1 MDKYYIRIE
10 ISETPKRKLPKGGN
24 ARQHWTAKYSEVAKW
39 KRAMIEAIGNKIPP
53 KPLEK
58 VRLRFKRCSA
68 KADNMDWDN
77 LVISFKSVQDALV
90 EALILEN
97 DTRKNIPE
105 IPKYETEYAK
115 NKEGKLIVEVWEV

>member
-24 ARQHWTAKYSEVAKW
+24 ARQHWKTKFNEVSKW
-39 KRAMIEAIGNKIPP
+39 KKAMIEAIGDKIP
-53 KPLEK
+53 KDPLK
-58 VRLRFKRCSA
+58 QARLKFKRCSA
-68 KADNMDWDN
+68 RANNMDWDN

-105 IPKYETEYAK
+105 IPVYETEFAK
-115 NKEGKLIVEVWEV
+115 NKEGKLIVEVWEI